1 MFDIGWDELLLIAL
15 VALIVIG
22 PKDLPA
28 VLRTL
33 GRWTARARNLAGEF
47 RSHVDDMMREAQVDE
62 MKREFDTMIAPPE
75 IKEIEDQLMAGNLL
89 PPPAIVP
96 AKSEEETQGV
106 APPAP
111 PSTAANETAD
121 NETRSHDAA

>member
-15 VALIVIG
+15 VALVVIG

-33 GRWTARARNLAGEF
+33 GQWMARARNLAGEF

-62 MKREFDTMIAPPE
+62 MKREFSDMAHPPE
-75 IKEIEDQLMAGNLL
+75 LKEIEDHLMIGN
-89 PPPAIVP
+89 
-96 AKSEEETQGV
+96 T
-106 APPAP
+106 PPAP
-111 PSTAANETAD
+111 TPSSTAAPPPETP
-121 NETRSHDAA
+121 ETPAEPESETVSDRPAP

>member
-15 VALIVIG
+15 VALVVIG

-33 GRWTARARNLAGEF
+33 GKWTARARNLAGEF

-62 MKREFDTMIAPPE
+62 MKREFDTMTAPPE
-75 IKEIEDQLMAGNLL
+75 IKEIEDQLMAGNL
-89 PPPAIVP
+89 PTPPAIVP
-96 AKSEEETQGV
+96 AKSEDAPTAV
-106 APPAP
+106 PPPAA
-111 PSTAANETAD
+111 PSAAANETAD